1 MDWCFFKCL
10 VAFCSETVWAC
21 RFFFFFSKGLTV
33 NSIPLTVKGLIKLFH
48 LWCVLVVCDFQGID
62 PFHLMDPAYA
72 RGIVYNPLIFLVSA
86 G

>member
-1 MDWCFFKCL
+1 M
-10 VAFCSETVWAC
+10 
-21 RFFFFFSKGLTV
+21 
-33 NSIPLTVKGLIKLFH
+33 NSIPLTVKGLVKLFH